1 MIVLK
6 PTTDPQTFRFIPRD
20 YNTAEVILFRDD
32 TTNETIVYNATITK
46 VGDYLEVTGVFDL
59 VEGHFYDIRED
70 TPNAYWNSCELLW
83 ELNDNVWDYEFP
95 FSDTV
100 YIDKVFCTAQEINQL
115 EDKEYNINKGVYKT
129 ENTRNND
136 YVVL

>member
-20 YNTAEVILFRDD
+20 YNTAEVVLFRDD

-59 VEGHFYDIRED
+59 VEGHFYDIRGCLCSGRSPLSQRRGFE
-70 TPNAYWNSCELLW
+70 
-83 ELNDNVWDYEFP
+83 
-95 FSDTV
+95 
-100 YIDKVFCTAQEINQL
+100 
-115 EDKEYNINKGVYKT
+115 
-129 ENTRNND
+129 
-136 YVVL
+136 